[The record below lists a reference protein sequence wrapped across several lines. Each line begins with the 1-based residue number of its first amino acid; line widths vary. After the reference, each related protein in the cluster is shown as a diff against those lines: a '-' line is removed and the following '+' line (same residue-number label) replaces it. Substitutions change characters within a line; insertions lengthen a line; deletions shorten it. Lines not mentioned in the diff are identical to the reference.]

1 MVYSWEQLLGCK
13 MELRLV
19 LRLVPLMVVLQ
30 AVLWIESLSKEQV
43 VNRAQIQSTRLAESI
58 EVK

>member
-1 MVYSWEQLLGCK
+1 MVYSWEQLPGCK

-30 AVLWIESLSKEQV
+30 AVLWTESLSEEQV

-58 EVK
+58 EVE

>member
-30 AVLWIESLSKEQV
+30 AVLWTESLSKEQV

-58 EVK
+58 EVE

>member
-58 EVK
+58 EVE

>member
-30 AVLWIESLSKEQV
+30 AVLWIESLSEGQV
-43 VNRAQIQSTRLAESI
+43 VHRALVQSTRLAESI
-58 EVK
+58 EVE